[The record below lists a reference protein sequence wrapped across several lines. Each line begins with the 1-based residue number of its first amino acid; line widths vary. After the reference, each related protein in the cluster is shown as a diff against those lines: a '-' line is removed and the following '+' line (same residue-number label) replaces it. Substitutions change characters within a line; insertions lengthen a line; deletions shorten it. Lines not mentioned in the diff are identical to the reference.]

1 MVLTTHTEMTS
12 RGLASSMGLILPPI
26 SVLANNLRVKVA
38 VLDRESMHEGARLN
52 HIAMRE
58 FVTRTASG
66 DWSCPEPHQI
76 TVSIFERPDQEVTSD
91 ESAA

>member
-1 MVLTTHTEMTS
+1 MTQRTAIVTGAA
-12 RGLASSMGLILPPI
+12 RGIGAAVAKRLAADGM
-26 SVLANNLRVKVA
+26 KVA